1 MSLEFPKLFVHNDFN
16 GYEITET
23 INLNINKNCKDSLLT
38 ELKFEY
44 PHIATSLE
52 LLYGHKEFD
61 EYINKLIIND
71 REHREGFPK
80 HILSI
85 LLNLSRLH
93 YDEFKFEIKKDIW
106 DN

>member
-1 MSLEFPKLFVHNDFN
+1 MSLEFPKLFIQDNDN
-16 GYEITET
+16 EYEIKET

-44 PHIATSLE
+44 PRIGTSLE

-85 LLNLSRLH
+85 LLNLSRVH
-93 YDEFKFEIKKDIW
+93 HDEFKFEIKKDIW